1 MGVEQQLSYEA
12 RARPRQTIVAALAGA
27 LIVGAAALQLSG
39 PHARVDEL
47 TLDLLTEA
55 RRQGLDLVG
64 AVVNALGFLALAW
77 TLSYLWQ
84 LTRARNPQLQPF
96 VRWLAVAGGV
106 IAGLSAFAY
115 QVVLADKAAEFAN
128 HGAQT
133 YVEAHA
139 LTSGGL
145 VSALPAVAQLGSLLL
160 TAGIIWIS
168 LSAMRVGL
176 LTRFLGYVGAFAGIL
191 VLFPI
196 GTPVPVV
203 QGFWLLAVALL
214 ISGRWP
220 TGVPAAWRT
229 GRAEPWPSAAGARA
243 QAPPSGARGAR
254 GEPRRGRPGGSVRP
268 AGAER
273 SARPARTAAAS
284 TAGGRPARRG
294 LLATLQSALIGVR
307 PLSSSA
313 PASTVA
319 AEETADGAS
328 AEQGALAAATPAS
341 ARAASKRKR
350 KRRR

>member
-12 RARPRQTIVAALAGA
+12 RARARQTIVAALAGA

-39 PHARVDEL
+39 PHAKVDEL

-96 VRWLAVAGGV
+96 IRWLAVAGGV

-115 QVVLADKAAEFAN
+115 QVVLTGKAAEFAD

-145 VSALPAVAQLGSLLL
+145 VSALPALAQLGSLLL

-176 LTRFLGYVGAFAGIL
+176 LTRFLGYVGVFAGIL

-243 QAPPSGARGAR
+243 QSQGKARESRA
-254 GEPRRGRPGGSVRP
+254 GGSPRP
-268 AGAER
+268 AGAAGMAR
-273 SARPARTAAAS
+273 SRPAGGAAR
-284 TAGGRPARRG
+284 AGMGERPARRG
-294 LLATLQSALIGVR
+294 LLAALQSALIGAR
-307 PLSSSA
+307 PLSSSL
-313 PASTVA
+313 
-319 AEETADGAS
+319 GAS
-328 AEQGALAAATPAS
+328 SKLATEQALEAGADTKEARALTSAAARAGGAS
-341 ARAASKRKR
+341 GKRKR